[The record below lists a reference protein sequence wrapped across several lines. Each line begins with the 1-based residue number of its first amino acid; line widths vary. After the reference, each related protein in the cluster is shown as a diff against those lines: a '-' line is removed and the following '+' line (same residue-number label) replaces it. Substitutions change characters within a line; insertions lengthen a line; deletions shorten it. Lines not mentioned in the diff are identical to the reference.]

1 MSPETARAGLCCD
14 RPVTLHIGISGCR
27 PRCEAVND
35 EKNVSAQQ
43 PEEKEDSRFP
53 CPDEVRGRP
62 QGSQASAR
70 QGPQAAGCLT
80 DSRPRSF
87 PPDVRLRKRREF
99 LGVYEQGRRFAGSLL
114 VLFVVPTSRGYA
126 RLGVTATRK
135 IGGAVVR
142 NRVRRKVRELFRAC
156 RVRLPSWDLVVNV
169 RGRAVGTPYKALE
182 RDFQRLIGRAREELS
197 AGEKKGG
204 R

>member
-1 MSPETARAGLCCD
+1 MT
-14 RPVTLHIGISGCR
+14 
-27 PRCEAVND
+27 D
-35 EKNVSAQQ
+35 EKNVSAEQQ
-43 PEEKEDSRFP
+43 KEKEDSRVP
-53 CPDEVRGRP
+53 CADEVRRRSP
-62 QGSQASAR
+62 GSQAPSR
-70 QGPQAAGCLT
+70 QGPQATGGLT
-80 DSRPRSF
+80 GSRPRSF

-99 LGVYEQGRRFAGSLL
+99 LGVYGQGHRFAGSLL

-156 RVRLPSWDLVVNV
+156 RTRLPSWDLVVNV
-169 RGRAVGTPYKALE
+169 RGRAVGTPYKALQRE
-182 RDFQRLIGRAREELS
+182 FHRLIDRAERELATGREE
-197 AGEKKGG
+197 GG